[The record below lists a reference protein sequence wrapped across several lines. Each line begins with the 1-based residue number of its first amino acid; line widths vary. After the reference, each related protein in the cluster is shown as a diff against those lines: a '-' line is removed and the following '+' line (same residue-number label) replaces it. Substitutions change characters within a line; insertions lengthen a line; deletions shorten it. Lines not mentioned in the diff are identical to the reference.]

1 VKIGA
6 EMYTANWIFDIA
18 VMRTAYEFLSSEVG
32 IEAFGKKYS
41 EGLGKLYSQPIAP
54 EMLFEPAQSIL
65 EFLSEIE
72 AGEEA
77 VELINNFT
85 YFRLYN
91 EGINKPRKMKSMFGT
106 IEDPVKTQDYKAENT
121 IKAFRAYV
129 FGLRS
134 NTVPIAPEGW
144 RLENDDHIDKLK
156 PLIEASVS
164 VLDMF

>member
-1 VKIGA
+1 
-6 EMYTANWIFDIA
+6 MYAPNWVFDIA

-41 EGLGKLYSQPIAP
+41 EGLSKVYNQTIAP
-54 EMLFEPAQSIL
+54 ETFFETAQSIL

-72 AGEEA
+72 AGEQA

-91 EGINKPRKMKSMFGT
+91 EGLNKPRKMKSMFGT
-106 IEDPVKTQDYKAENT
+106 IEDSVKTQDYSAENT

-134 NTVPIAPEGW
+134 NTVPVAPEGW
-144 RLENDDHIDKLK
+144 RLENDEHIDKLK
-156 PLIEASVS
+156 PLIEATVS